1 MSAESVLAQVS
12 LFAGLDEQSLE
23 NLEAFTFRS
32 SFKEGDEIVEEGR
45 TGNGSF
51 IVLSGNVEVVK
62 GLAGASPQVLATLGP
77 GEPFGEM
84 ALVGEWPRT
93 ASVRATEATE
103 CLGMDRWVFLAH
115 LNKEPQLAVR
125 MLQILAQRL
134 ADANDKLEKLAQ

>member
-1 MSAESVLAQVS
+1 MAAESVLAQVN

-23 NLEAFTFRS
+23 SLEAFTFRRTFS
-32 SFKEGDEIVEEGR
+32 EGEEIVEEGR
-45 TGNGSF
+45 TGNGLF

-62 GLAGASPQVLATLGP
+62 GLAGKSPQVLATLGP

-103 CLGMDRWVFLAH
+103 CMGMDRWVFLTH

-134 ADANDKLEKLAQ
+134 AEANDKLEKLAQ